1 MMKKLIFLASTALAS
16 MTALTPTMAQDFGNH
31 TFRVSNGAAQDH
43 PVATGIEAMSSCLQE
58 GSGGSMKLRAFYSGQ
73 LGDDAQATQ
82 SVRSGSIDMVVAGA
96 DALAGIEPAMGVFSL
111 PFLFANFDEVDR
123 VMTGSYADDLTEKM
137 LGHQLVMLSIWE
149 NGFRHATNSVH
160 PIESVT
166 DFEGLNIRVIQN
178 PIYLATFRALG
189 ANPVPMSFGEV
200 FTALETGAVDGM
212 ENPLPLIQ
220 SQRFYEVQDYATLT
234 QHAYSPLPVLISE
247 RKWNGLNEAEQ
258 TLMRDCAVSAREPQ
272 VVRAREAVGEARAA
286 LESEGMAFTELSDDA
301 MAELRD
307 TVEPVYQSS
316 RDSLGGDNIDQL
328 MKQLNTIRSG
338 N

>member
-1 MMKKLIFLASTALAS
+1 MKKMTFLAA
-16 MTALTPTMAQDFGNH
+16 TALTGMTTLAPAMAQEFGNH

-43 PVATGIEAMSSCLQE
+43 PVATGVDAMSSCLQE
-58 GSGGSMKLRAFYSGQ
+58 GSGGAMKLRAFYSGQ

-111 PFLFANFDEVDR
+111 PFLFSNFDEVDQ
-123 VMTGSYADDLTEKM
+123 VMTGPYANDLAEKM
-137 LGHQLVMLSIWE
+137 AGHQLVMLSIWE
-149 NGFRHATNSVH
+149 NGFRHATNSVR
-160 PIESVT
+160 PIQSVA
-166 DFEGLNIRVIQN
+166 DFEGLSIRVIQN
-178 PIYLATFRALG
+178 PIYLATFRTLG

-234 QHAYSPLPVLISE
+234 QHAYSPLPVLMSE
-247 RKWNGLNEAEQ
+247 SKWNGLNEDEQ
-258 TLMRDCAVSAREPQ
+258 NLVRECAVAARDPQ
-272 VVRAREAVGEARAA
+272 VTRAREAVDEARAA
-286 LESEGMAFTELSDDA
+286 LESEGMEFTELSEEA
-301 MAELRD
+301 MAELRE
-307 TVEPVYQSS
+307 TVAPVYESS
-316 RDSLGGDNIDQL
+316 RDALSGDNIDRMMEQL
-328 MKQLNTIRSG
+328 DSIRSG